1 MGDILILYGTSEGH
15 TAKVAKHLAQL
26 ARLRDYSVA
35 LREVKELTPDF
46 KLESY
51 QAVVIGASIHAGK
64 YQSEVKDFIEHNSA
78 SLKHIP
84 SAFFSVCLTA
94 AQTGEQTKLQ
104 VSQYIKQLLDDT
116 NWQPLKIG
124 SFSGALL
131 YTQYGFFK
139 RYLMKMMAKKNGG
152 DTDTSRDYV
161 YTDWNGVEQFM
172 DEFLTSLESVK
183 VDLIVN
189 S

>member
-15 TAKVAKHLAQL
+15 TAKVAKHLAEI
-26 ARLRDYSVA
+26 ARHKGYSVA
-35 LREVKELTPDF
+35 LREVKALSQDF
-46 KLESY
+46 NLEGY
-51 QAVVIGASIHAGK
+51 QAIVIGASVHAGK
-64 YQSEVKDFIEHNSA
+64 YQSEVKDFIKRNST
-78 SLKHIP
+78 SIKHIP

-139 RYLMKMMAKKNGG
+139 RYLMRMMAKKNGG
-152 DTDTSRDYV
+152 DIDTSRDYV

-172 DEFLTSLESVK
+172 DEFLTSLDSVK
-183 VDLIVN
+183 VNLAV
-189 S
+189 SS